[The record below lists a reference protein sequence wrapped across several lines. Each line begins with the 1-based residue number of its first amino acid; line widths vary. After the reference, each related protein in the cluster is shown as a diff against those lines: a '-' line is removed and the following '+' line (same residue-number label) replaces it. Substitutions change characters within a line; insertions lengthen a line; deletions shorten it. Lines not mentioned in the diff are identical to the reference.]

1 MFIEWLTELENKVRG
16 NDLHPALVSHLSKYR
31 SLMPSLALLFELA
44 DLAAAG
50 GPRSDSSD
58 FLVSLEH
65 AKQAAAFCTYLES
78 HAHRIYSCVTTPQMR
93 AAQELA
99 ARIKSRKIGADVAF
113 SVRDLYLK
121 GWTSLDTPESARAA
135 VQVLEDAG
143 WVREVPSESSPL
155 GGRPSARF
163 NVNPKVHA

>member
-1 MFIEWLTELENKVRG
+1 LTELENKVLG

-44 DLAAAG
+44 DRAAAG
-50 GPRSDSSD
+50 VLGTDSTD
-58 FLVSLEH
+58 LFVSLEH
-65 AKQAAAFCTYLES
+65 AKQAAAFCVYLES
-78 HAHRIYSCVTTPQMR
+78 HAHRIYSCVTSPQMR

-99 ARIKSRKIGADVAF
+99 ARIKSRKIGEDGVF

-121 GWTSLDTPESARAA
+121 GWTSLDTPELARAA

-143 WVREVPSESSPL
+143 WVREVPVESSPL
-155 GGRPSARF
+155 GGRPSARY
-163 NVNPKVHA
+163 NVSPKVRT